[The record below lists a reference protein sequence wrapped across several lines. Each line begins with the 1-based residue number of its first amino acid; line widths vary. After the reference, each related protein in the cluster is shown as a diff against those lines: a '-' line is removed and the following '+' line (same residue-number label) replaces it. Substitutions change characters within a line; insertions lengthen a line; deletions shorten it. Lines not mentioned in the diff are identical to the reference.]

1 MLRIFQNIVD
11 AFRIPVP
18 ALRGRV
24 GGETVAL
31 FLSLFFFVS
40 CNKEP
45 DESDLYTFTGQT
57 IQEFVEEDDNLSLFR
72 QILERANLWAELR
85 TYGQYTCYAPSNEG
99 VVAYVDSL
107 WNDPKSTDDNGNLV
121 HNGMSENSVNGLTE
135 QQCKEIAKYHIS
147 TMTYLYADLSETSSA
162 GANEV
167 FTYLGQTFSS
177 EICDDGSVR
186 LGGSAIVDRDND
198 RHDIELAN
206 GFLHYINKV
215 IPRNTQTINEMM
227 KNLTQYKVFYEALD
241 KTGMLQLLSKT
252 KKEFNN
258 AIDNNHGRPGSSW
271 SSTEFYVPTECNVRY
286 TVFAEDSAIMAA
298 NGIRTFADLKAKCVE
313 WYKDA
318 ENWYPLP
325 DGEKIS
331 TGDDYTYT
339 YNVVN
344 MFVRYHILKAGMA
357 TSKLLY
363 GYSSSNANWNY
374 AFGGE
379 PFDYYETLLPHTL
392 MKIWQ
397 PLYQRENGEISTGS
411 KTGIFINRF
420 RQHNTLTDEVGTMG
434 KASTHQVL
442 IPGIMVYTDSRSNI
456 KALNGYVHGIN
467 GMLLY
472 SADVPQKVL
481 NERLRI
487 DTGSMLYEL
496 ANNDIRFAT
505 ETEIA
510 SKNLNGSAGTMTR
523 FPVDYFDNLYSFTGT
538 SSGIS
543 WYTQGAW
550 RAWEADQLSFWGA
563 YDFAVKLP
571 SVPTGDYE
579 LRVIYPPMAN
589 SGLMQ
594 YFIGTSKNAASMQ
607 PLGVPFDARYP
618 NSSLDADRD
627 ATGYMLSSEFS
638 DYGVASD
645 LVMRNHSYMRAP
657 SSFSRGTYNGIKE
670 RATSAD
676 QLIQTISNCCR
687 YEEGYGT
694 SMMRRILGTIHLDQR
709 NDYWLRLRNLIPEET
724 TLGGSFD
731 FLELVPTT
739 VINDA
744 TMTEDWY

>member
-1 MLRIFQNIVD
+1 M
-11 AFRIPVP
+11 
-18 ALRGRV
+18 
-24 GGETVAL
+24 
-31 FLSLFFFVS
+31 
-40 CNKEP
+40 
-45 DESDLYTFTGQT
+45 
-57 IQEFVEEDDNLSLFR
+57 
-72 QILERANLWAELR
+72 
-85 TYGQYTCYAPSNEG
+85 
-99 VVAYVDSL
+99 
-107 WNDPKSTDDNGNLV
+107 
-121 HNGMSENSVNGLTE
+121 
-135 QQCKEIAKYHIS
+135 
-147 TMTYLYADLSETSSA
+147 
-162 GANEV
+162 
-167 FTYLGQTFSS
+167 
-177 EICDDGSVR
+177 
-186 LGGSAIVDRDND
+186 
-198 RHDIELAN
+198 
-206 GFLHYINKV
+206 
-215 IPRNTQTINEMM
+215 
-227 KNLTQYKVFYEALD
+227 
-241 KTGMLQLLSKT
+241 
-252 KKEFNN
+252 
-258 AIDNNHGRPGSSW
+258 
-271 SSTEFYVPTECNVRY
+271 
-286 TVFAEDSAIMAA
+286 
-298 NGIRTFADLKAKCVE
+298 
-313 WYKDA
+313 
-318 ENWYPLP
+318 
-325 DGEKIS
+325 
-331 TGDDYTYT
+331 
-339 YNVVN
+339 
-344 MFVRYHILKAGMA
+344 
-357 TSKLLY
+357 
-363 GYSSSNANWNY
+363 NWNY

-397 PLYQRENGEISTGS
+397 PLYQKENGEISTGS
-411 KTGIFINRF
+411 RTGIFINRF

-467 GMLLY
+467 GMLVY

-510 SKNLNGSAGTMTR
+510 SKNLNGSDGTMTR

-627 ATGYMLSSEFS
+627 ATGYMFSSEFS

-645 LVMRNHSYMRAP
+645 LVMRNHNYMRAP
-657 SSFSRGTYNGIKE
+657 ASFSRGTKNEIKE
-670 RATSAD
+670 RATSAN